1 MNKLRITILTLL
13 ITAFGSSLYAQSI
26 GELDRFEDESLELRN
41 KVRLFPNPTIDY
53 LSIEISNSDLE
64 NVEFTFH
71 NIIGNIVEVKV
82 DKISQNQ
89 FKIDVES
96 LPTGY
101 YLVAIK
107 DDNKHFRETYK
118 FLKR

>member
-1 MNKLRITILTLL
+1 MNKIKLTIITLL
-13 ITAFGSSLYAQSI
+13 IAAISSTAYSQSL
-26 GELDRFEDESLELRN
+26 GELDRFDDESLELRN

-53 LSIEISNSDLE
+53 LSIEIINSNLE
-64 NVEFTFH
+64 DVEFTVH
-71 NIIGNIVEVKV
+71 NIIGNIVEVDV
-82 DKISQNQ
+82 DKISNNE

-107 DDNKHFRETYK
+107 DNKTHFRETYK
-118 FLKR
+118 FLKQ